1 MIFATHELSL
11 LLKVDL
17 PRKGT
22 PQKVEE
28 QDMLDAFEDLLDAD
42 KRAKNKKKKIEA
54 EEDSVLEEEK

>member
-1 MIFATHELSL
+1 MIFAAHELSL

-17 PRKGT
+17 PTKGT
-22 PQKVEE
+22 PQKEEE

-42 KRAKNKKKKIEA
+42 KRAKNKKKKIES